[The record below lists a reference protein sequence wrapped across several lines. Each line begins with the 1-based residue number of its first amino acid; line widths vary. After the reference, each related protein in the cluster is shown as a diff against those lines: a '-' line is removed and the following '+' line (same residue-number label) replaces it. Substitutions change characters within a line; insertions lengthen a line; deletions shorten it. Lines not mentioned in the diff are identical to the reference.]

1 MRGVLDGDYKD
12 QVYWSGVQ
20 WNSNF
25 NIIVEL
31 YIVTSWK
38 SHLPNPSHSTNF
50 SFPLPRL
57 EVQENG
63 ILTVLIYKRYL
74 RHPEIL
80 ILKLLMTLIIKVN
93 IRQ

>member
-1 MRGVLDGDYKD
+1 MGIIRTRFIGQEYNGIPI
-12 QVYWSGVQ
+12 S
-20 WNSNF
+20 
-25 NIIVEL
+25 IVEL

-50 SFPLPRL
+50 SFPLPHL